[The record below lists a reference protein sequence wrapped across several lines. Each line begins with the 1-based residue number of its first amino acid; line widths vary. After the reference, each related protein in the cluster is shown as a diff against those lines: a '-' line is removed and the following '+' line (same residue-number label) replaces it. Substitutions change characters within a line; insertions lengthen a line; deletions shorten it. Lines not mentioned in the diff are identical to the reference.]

1 MKLLDLLVEEGV
13 EWPEGA
19 NFVAQDSDR
28 GLYFFEDKPRFLGK
42 WDGWRGSFVPAITTT
57 FLKDLAEGYGYTSV
71 SREKYLEAKYPLN
84 RDFSE
89 DMGIENVGI
98 LISKYKEQISLSEGL
113 KKLSLEYRHDA
124 KETLK
129 KVNSLLED
137 SGLEFSVKEGNKTSL
152 W

>member
-19 NFVAQDSDR
+19 
-28 GLYFFEDKPRFLGK
+28 LYALQKYNKDVVFFKEFPQMFTG
-42 WDGWRGSFVPAITTT
+42 WDGIYWPDIYSRSVYQFKSDI
-57 FLKDLAEGYGYTSV
+57 LAEDAKLCVVTKAG
-71 SREKYLEAKYPLN
+71 YLEAVTISKEEVDEVFCL
-84 RDFSE
+84 E
-89 DMGIENVGI
+89 D
-98 LISKYKEQISLSEGL
+98 LISKYKEQINLSKGL

-124 KETLK
+124 RETLK